1 VYLQFTLLSIAHLFF
16 SVSSGRFAAV
26 DSLKDLNSPSMVIQS
41 LEGMQTASKSLIHGR
56 PVESLGLQTA
66 LYNPVIAQLAYDL
79 DHLDTVYPHPSE
91 DHLGQCLKVMEISN
105 RFYPT
110 GVSAEKWGDLDD
122 YFGIFLDGYEDR
134 IRVNNVVNGAMV
146 SVLCVYGVFESEN
159 EYGLGG
165 DPFFRAMVSYAKAI
179 QDKKVS
185 NKLIN
190 RGSVSPYSATHR
202 TCSNGPIFLRFSSAW
217 PGMCSPSAQL
227 SLRIPS
233 TSTHS

>member
-1 VYLQFTLLSIAHLFF
+1 M
-16 SVSSGRFAAV
+16 SSGRFAAM
-26 DSLKDLNSPSMVIQS
+26 DSLKDSNSPSIVIQS
-41 LEGMQTASKSLIHGR
+41 PEAIQIASKSLIHGR
-56 PVESLGLQTA
+56 PVESLGLQAA

-91 DHLGQCLKVMEISN
+91 DHLAQCLKFMEISN
-105 RFYPT
+105 RFYTT

-122 YFGIFLDGYEDR
+122 YSGIFLDGYEDR

-165 DPFFRAMVSYAKAI
+165 DPFLRAMVSYAKTI

-185 NKLIN
+185 SKLIN
-190 RGSVSPYSATHR
+190 KGSVSP
-202 TCSNGPIFLRFSSAW
+202 
-217 PGMCSPSAQL
+217 
-227 SLRIPS
+227 
-233 TSTHS
+233 

>member
-1 VYLQFTLLSIAHLFF
+1 MYLQFTLLSIAHLFF
-16 SVSSGRFAAV
+16 SVSSGRFSAV

-41 LEGMQTASKSLIHGR
+41 PEGMQTASKSLIHGR

-91 DHLGQCLKVMEISN
+91 DHLAQCLKVMEISN
-105 RFYPT
+105 RFYT
-110 GVSAEKWGDLDD
+110 IGVSAEKWGDLDD
-122 YFGIFLDGYEDR
+122 YSGIFLDGYEDR

-165 DPFFRAMVSYAKAI
+165 DPFLRAMVSYAKTI

-185 NKLIN
+185 SKLIN
-190 RGSVSPYSATHR
+190 KGSVSP
-202 TCSNGPIFLRFSSAW
+202 
-217 PGMCSPSAQL
+217 
-227 SLRIPS
+227 
-233 TSTHS
+233 